1 VKAKKY
7 IMGSVLFLV
16 ILACSMPGLSQ
27 PAAIPTFDQNA
38 IPTMVAL
45 TANAGMAKTAVSTS
59 PTPEPP
65 PTATII
71 ATPKVSLS
79 GSSLILRD
87 DKTTVFTDY
96 RTGIELII
104 PAGWLALRINEQEY
118 YDAWTLPELSDP
130 AFQGALTGIN
140 NLNPNESRLF
150 AFDVQDG
157 HLQRGFVTNI
167 NLLWSESE
175 DISLDNDAD
184 LQDIADS
191 TSKATPGL
199 KILSTD
205 ISANSSGIPIG
216 VITSKVSRATLDG
229 TKLVVFNKMLF
240 VKARTGVLIITLTT
254 TQELK
259 DAVLPAFDVI
269 FETITLVKE

>member
-7 IMGSVLFLV
+7 IMGSVLFLA
-16 ILACSMPGLSQ
+16 ILACSMPGLSL

-45 TANAGMAKTAVSTS
+45 TANAGMAQTAVSAS
-59 PTPEPP
+59 PTPEPL

-71 ATPKVSLS
+71 ATPKVSMS
-79 GSSLILRD
+79 GSSLVLRD

-216 VITSKVSRATLDG
+216 VITSKVSRTTLG
-229 TKLVVFNKMLF
+229 NVKMVVFYKQLF
-240 VKARTGVLIITLTT
+240 IKARTGVLIVTLTT

-269 FETITLVKE
+269 FETITLVQE